1 MTDVRATPRSRAAR
15 ALRAALAV
23 AAASVLLAAPLAAG
37 LPVTALVLPG
47 SGGMDTMPAC
57 GGACPLM
64 AAASCEMGEMTMD
77 CCGTDNS
84 EQHPGQAASTP
95 SGPQLAA
102 PVASGPVASITLHSD
117 GLAAGT
123 TGWLPL
129 PAGTPLYT
137 LHSSLLN

>member
-1 MTDVRATPRSRAAR
+1 MTGFRATPRSLAAR
-15 ALRAALAV
+15 ALRAGLAV

-37 LPVTALVLPG
+37 LPVAVALPG
-47 SGGMDTMPAC
+47 SAGADVMPGC

-64 AAASCEMGEMTMD
+64 AAASCELGEMTMD
-77 CCGTDNS
+77 CCGANNP
-84 EQHPGQAASTP
+84 EQRPGQAASTP
-95 SGPQLAA
+95 SAPQLAA
-102 PVASGPVASITLHSD
+102 PVASGPVASIELHAA